1 MITFPDIK
9 EKAKKIIEK
18 LNVWSLH
25 YREYIVGFVVGF
37 VIGAIVL

>member
-1 MITFPDIK
+1 MITLPDIK
-9 EKAKKIIEK
+9 EKAKKQIK
-18 LNVWSLH
+18 KQNVWALH